1 MGTKAMKLICEK
13 TINGVTA
20 VRSFTTPAI
29 GDQGVFVRSIA
40 GPGNPF
46 WMWASVPPGVIIG
59 ADFTEAPICTD
70 SPATNRQLIAAITA
84 TPEEVLVYQTDE
96 EPAP

>member
-1 MGTKAMKLICEK
+1 MGQKAMKLICEK

-29 GDQGVFVRSIA
+29 GNQGLFVKSIA

-46 WMWASVPPGVIIG
+46 WMWPSVPSGVIIG
-59 ADFTEAPICTD
+59 ADFTDAPICTD
-70 SPATNRQLIAAITA
+70 NATTNNQLIAAITA
-84 TPEEVLVYQTDE
+84 APEEVLIYQ
-96 EPAP
+96 EPSSD